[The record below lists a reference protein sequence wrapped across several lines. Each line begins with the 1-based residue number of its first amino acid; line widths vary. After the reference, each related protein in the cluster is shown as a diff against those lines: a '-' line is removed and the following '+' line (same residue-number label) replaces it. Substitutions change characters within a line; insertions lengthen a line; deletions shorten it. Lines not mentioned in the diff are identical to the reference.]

1 MKRLLLIVLPLLL
14 IVGCS
19 KPINEDHLIEQ
30 NGLKFHPGKGLYSG
44 ETFSL
49 NKDGSIRY
57 ERSYKDGIKLS
68 TTEYSY
74 FKNGQVYQ
82 KSYFI
87 EKNGEKDG
95 LVTNWDTKGNKRME
109 RKYKDGSFVSQ
120 KIFNEHIP
128 YKEP

>member
-68 TTEYSY
+68 MTQYSY
-74 FKNGQVYQ
+74 YTNGQVFQESNY
-82 KSYFI
+82 
-87 EKNGEKDG
+87 KNGKPNG
-95 LVTNWDTKGNKRME
+95 VLTTWDMEGNKTEE
-109 RKYKDGSFVSQ
+109 RIYKDGSFVS
-120 KIFNEHIP
+120 KKSFN
-128 YKEP
+128 